1 MYVRSANIKNN
12 STMKNTL
19 MALSLVLGLGYA
31 TAQQTTPAQ
40 KKSEPAKKEAKGH
53 DHAKKEEKKAEKTAP
68 VKQEK
73 TPVKK

>member
-1 MYVRSANIKNN
+1 
-12 STMKNTL
+12 MKNTL

-53 DHAKKEEKKAEKTAP
+53 DHAKKEEKRLK
-68 VKQEK
+68 KQLLSSR
-73 TPVKK
+73 KKLP

>member
-1 MYVRSANIKNN
+1 
-12 STMKNTL
+12 

-40 KKSEPAKKEAKGH
+40 KKSEPAKKKQKDMIMLKGRKRLKNSSCQ
-53 DHAKKEEKKAEKTAP
+53 AG
-68 VKQEK
+68 K